1 MEFSVVV
8 WPGGRRSRVGSRCR
22 SKVKLGAPPK
32 PNAITLTPSVADI
45 VMQHHRPLQIPITLT
60 ICRSVCKCAKV
71 IWQMWKCRNVH
82 LEGGTGG
89 SCPAM
94 QRTNLVGDI
103 WRAKWLQ
110 VKLALIQFFSVFD
123 AKILKV
129 WRNFLLFICLQRKQ
143 RCERCRPLL
152 RTHSAIEPFSS
163 FYIWQM
169 GRVVFGEGLG
179 RNLMK
184 LLIQRLP
191 RQLLFPSRLN

>member
-8 WPGGRRSRVGSRCR
+8 AWGAGEEQSGQQVSVQSQIRSTAKAQRNHTYAQCGRYY
-22 SKVKLGAPPK
+22 K
-32 PNAITLTPSVADI
+32 
-45 VMQHHRPLQIPITLT
+45 QHHRPLQIPIKLK

-71 IWQMWKCRNVH
+71 IWRMWKCRNVH

-94 QRTNLVGDI
+94 QWSNLVGDI

-110 VKLALIQFFSVFD
+110 VKLALIHIWSFFLLQFCVDIWCKNSQ
-123 AKILKV
+123 IQIPV
-129 WRNFLLFICLQRKQ
+129 WSNFLLFICLQRKQ

-152 RTHSAIEPFSS
+152 RTHSAVELFSS

-169 GRVVFGEGLG
+169 GRVVFGKGWRG
-179 RNLMK
+179 
-184 LLIQRLP
+184 I
-191 RQLLFPSRLN
+191 

>member
-1 MEFSVVV
+1 
-8 WPGGRRSRVGSRCR
+8 
-22 SKVKLGAPPK
+22 
-32 PNAITLTPSVADI
+32 
-45 VMQHHRPLQIPITLT
+45 MQHHRPLQILMTLT
-60 ICRSVCKCAKV
+60 ICRSVCKYAKV

-110 VKLALIQFFSVFD
+110 VKLALIHIWSFFLLQFCVDIWCKNSQ
-123 AKILKV
+123 IQIPV
-129 WRNFLLFICLQRKQ
+129 WSNFLLFICLQRKQ

-152 RTHSAIEPFSS
+152 RTHSAIELFSS

-191 RQLLFPSRLN
+191 RQLLFPLVSTGGVSNKTTNAIFSNFVTLSTWWHWF